1 MRISSPRT
9 LLVLLAI
16 LLVAAAAWF
25 VSERPRAA
33 RPSQPTA
40 VPVSV
45 IAVKREDVPRFL
57 SAIGT
62 VQSLHSVV
70 IRPQVE
76 GVLTRIAVQEGQAV
90 QKGDLLATLDD
101 RAIRA
106 SLDQARAQLKQS
118 QAQLQ
123 VAQVDLK
130 RYQLLSEDNGISR
143 QTLDQQQALVNQL
156 KASILGNQAA
166 IAAAKVQLSYT
177 QIRSPVT
184 GRVGI
189 RNIDEGNLV
198 RTSDA
203 QGLFSV
209 TQIDPIA
216 VEFAVPQQWLPTL
229 QGLVAAEPPAPIRAY
244 LEGNGDSGGLL
255 LGEGHLSLIDNQIA
269 ANTGTLRAKAA
280 FDNAQA
286 RLWPGQLV
294 SLKIQTSIQRDAL
307 VVPPGVVQRGIDQH
321 FVYRVEDDK
330 VAVVPVKVLYQDS
343 NLNVISG
350 VAVNDTLVADGQSR
364 LRPGARVEVLA
375 APPAAPVG
383 DDVAGS
389 GVQP

>member
-1 MRISSPRT
+1 MESIGLFEAKTHLSELIARAERGEEVIITRHNKP
-9 LLVLLAI
+9 
-16 LLVAAAAWF
+16 VAKL
-25 VSERPRAA
+25 
-33 RPSQPTA
+33 
-40 VPVSV
+40 VPVR
-45 IAVKREDVPRFL
+45 RE
-57 SAIGT
+57 AA
-62 VQSLHSVV
+62 
-70 IRPQVE
+70 VE
-76 GVLTRIAVQEGQAV
+76 GL
-90 QKGDLLATLDD
+90 DL
-101 RAIRA
+101 
-106 SLDQARAQLKQS
+106 
-118 QAQLQ
+118 
-123 VAQVDLK
+123 
-130 RYQLLSEDNGISR
+130 GP
-143 QTLDQQQALVNQL
+143 
-156 KASILGNQAA
+156 

-294 SLKIQTSIQRDAL
+294 SLKIQTRIERDAL
-307 VVPPGVVQRGIDQH
+307 VVPPGVVQRGVEQQ
-321 FVYRVEDDK
+321 FVYRVEGDK
-330 VAVVPVKVLYQDS
+330 VAARGDRIDPLPRIGVGRDVEIDVDVVIEGDVDRAQFIAQRGNCGGIAK
-343 NLNVISG
+343 
-350 VAVNDTLVADGQSR
+350 AGQHDV
-364 LRPGARVEVLA
+364 RPFG
-375 APPAAPVG
+375 P
-383 DDVAGS
+383 
-389 GVQP
+389 Q